1 MERQRKYKMFS
12 IIALMF
18 AVVALSIGF
27 AAFQKILNIS
37 SSAQVSLPSD
47 DKLKL
52 TLYGINNYSG
62 KEGLI
67 QNKIDYSQLSKE
79 ISYSWDTNLT
89 EFNDKYYATIDNSNL
104 SISIE
109 TLNFTQPNEDH
120 TFLFLLKNDSDY
132 GVYVSLSD
140 ESMTKS
146 SKDNYNIYWRP
157 SCTAQ
162 FDTTQKLVDE
172 ACEYILL
179 ALNAIDYTGNS
190 VTDEFY
196 SGQYKLPAGQ
206 YMALSLI
213 GGYSWIGENYRADG
227 PFNVDFEPVKL
238 EFSTTPHEYS

>member
-18 AVVALSIGF
+18 AVVALSVGF
-27 AAFQKILNIS
+27 AAFQKIMNIS
-37 SSAQVSLPSD
+37 SSATVSIPSD
-47 DKLKL
+47 NNLKL
-52 TLYGINNYSG
+52 TLYGVNNYGG

-140 ESMTKS
+140 ESMTSS
-146 SKDNYNIYWRP
+146 SKDIYNIYWRP
-157 SCTAQ
+157 TCTAQ
-162 FDTTQKLVDE
+162 FDTTQKLVDG

-179 ALNAIDYTGNS
+179 ALDAIEYTGNR
-190 VTDEFY
+190 VTNEFY

-206 YMALSLI
+206 YMTLSLFGI
-213 GGYSWIGENYRADG
+213 YSWIGENYRADG